1 MKRTGKDGRRT
12 AAESSEEKEEKK
24 EEMGYIGSSALAI
37 GAFAAVVFAIVI
49 AYHDLALERLRK
61 YCTPT
66 PQEAEWA
73 AAYVE
78 IAEDDVDI
86 LDYGEEQLGVIL
98 S

>member
-1 MKRTGKDGRRT
+1 
-12 AAESSEEKEEKK
+12 
-24 EEMGYIGSSALAI
+24 MGYIGSSALAI